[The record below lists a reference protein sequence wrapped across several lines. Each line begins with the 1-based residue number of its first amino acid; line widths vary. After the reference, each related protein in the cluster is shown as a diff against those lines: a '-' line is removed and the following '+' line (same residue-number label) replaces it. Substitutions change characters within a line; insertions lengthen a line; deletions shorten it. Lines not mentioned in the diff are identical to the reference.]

1 MTTLSIVLAIGCAA
15 LGAACAWLLA
25 DRARA
30 SRDLTAA
37 RDEASRLASERDALR
52 ADLASSRQDEA
63 AARARLGESQE
74 RERREAERFQAQIA
88 TLKESFNSLAGDA
101 LKNSSEQFLS
111 LAKQTFEKHHA
122 QTSASVEEKQK
133 AVDALLKPI
142 QETLKKTDEKLG
154 LMEKERVG
162 AYEGL
167 REQVRLM
174 QESGQK
180 LTDRTNDLVKALR
193 KPQVRGR
200 YGEIQLERVVEVA
213 GMRPYCDF
221 TTQDSSRN
229 DDGRLLRPDMIV
241 RLPNNRAVIIDAKCN
256 IEAYLDAIEAETPEL
271 AEQHLDRFA
280 RHVFEQV
287 KKLSDK
293 TYWKVDQGSAEFVVM
308 FVPGDQFIDAALQ
321 RRPELLD
328 MAAQNGVILASP
340 STLIGLL
347 RAVNVGWREAVLTE
361 SANELFT
368 LGKELH
374 DRVGR
379 VVEYIGSLG
388 KAIDAARD
396 RYNKLVGS
404 VESRVMPTLRRFEEK
419 GAAGAK
425 VVGELKPLEGA
436 TRLPSRA
443 DREDDA
449 VSGEA

>member
-1 MTTLSIVLAIGCAA
+1 MVTFTIVLGVLAAGA
-15 LGAACAWLLA
+15 LGAVVFLLA

-30 SRDLTAA
+30 ARALDDAQTRCALATRE
-37 RDEASRLASERDALR
+37 RDEIR
-52 ADLASSRQDEA
+52 AELGVARQESA
-63 AARARLGESQE
+63 AHAARLGEAQE

-122 QTSASVEEKQK
+122 QTNASVEEKQK

-142 QETLKKTDEKLG
+142 QDALKKTDEKLG

-167 REQVRLM
+167 LAQVRQM
-174 QESGQK
+174 QESGRQ
-180 LTDRTNDLVKALR
+180 LSERTGDLVKALR

-213 GMRPYCDF
+213 GMRNYCDF

-241 RLPNNRAVIIDAKCN
+241 RLPNGRVVIIDAKCN

-280 RHVFEQV
+280 RHVFEQA

-293 TYWKVDQGSAEFVVM
+293 TYWKVEQGSAEFVVM

-419 GAAGAK
+419 GAATAK
-425 VVGELKPLEGA
+425 VVEELKPLDGA
-436 TRLPSRA
+436 TRLPALS
-443 DREDDA
+443 EGEGDA
-449 VSGEA
+449 TSGVA